1 MSKITILLLISIV
14 LSACAV
20 MPANTPLP
28 EPVGTPTSRSSTAC
42 SAPTNWTIQ
51 YNRSGG
57 FAGFNESMTLDSGGN
72 LTVKSE
78 RPPADVQETI
88 SDDQVKE
95 ISKLLGQACP
105 FETDSSKD
113 SCADCFM
120 YDLNIQMDGQTYT
133 VHASDMTLIE
143 ELQPLISA
151 LDQLLQDAGQ

>member
-1 MSKITILLLISIV
+1 MSKITIILLISIV
-14 LSACAV
+14 LSACSG
-20 MPANTPLP
+20 MRANTPLP

-57 FAGFNESMTLDSGGN
+57 FAGFNQSITLDSSGN

-78 RPPADVQETI
+78 RPPADMQETI
-88 SDDQVKE
+88 SDDQVKA

-105 FETDSSKD
+105 FEMDSSKD
-113 SCADCFM
+113 SCADCFI

-133 VHASDMTLIE
+133 VHASDVTLTE

-151 LDQLLQDAGQ
+151 LDQLLQNAGQ